1 MTPFV
6 RLTRPV
12 RPSSQMIVTADEALI
27 PNAEL
32 HEAAAFAETLSS
44 RLRVHDGGSVAS
56 RLSAKGAAPHQRARS
71 ADDLVRLAE
80 ESAAPAFAPL
90 PPAPPHH
97 FQPHLSHNA
106 GAAAAVH
113 QRAGSTLPHITP
125 PPPPP
130 PPPPPSSS
138 SSATSSLLR
147 PPVSIAKPWLCITA
161 TGAQRTLLLDKHA
174 MAHRCGVPLR
184 DLRVLDIGLT
194 TRQVSAM
201 SSLSCSCF

>member
-1 MTPFV
+1 
-6 RLTRPV
+6 
-12 RPSSQMIVTADEALI
+12 MIVTADEALI

-32 HEAAAFAETLSS
+32 YEAAAFAETLAS
-44 RLRVHDGGSVAS
+44 RLRAHEGGSVAS
-56 RLSAKGAAPHQRARS
+56 RLSSKGAPQQRARS
-71 ADDLVRLAE
+71 AEDLVRLAE
-80 ESAAPAFAPL
+80 QSAAPAFAPP

-97 FQPHLSHNA
+97 FQPHHSHA
-106 GAAAAVH
+106 VGAAAAVH
-113 QRAGSTLPHITP
+113 SRAGGALPHVT

-138 SSATSSLLR
+138 SSAASSLLR

-161 TGAQRTLLLDKHA
+161 TGAHRTLLLDKHA

-194 TRQVSAM
+194 TRHGVIKLA
-201 SSLSCSCF
+201 